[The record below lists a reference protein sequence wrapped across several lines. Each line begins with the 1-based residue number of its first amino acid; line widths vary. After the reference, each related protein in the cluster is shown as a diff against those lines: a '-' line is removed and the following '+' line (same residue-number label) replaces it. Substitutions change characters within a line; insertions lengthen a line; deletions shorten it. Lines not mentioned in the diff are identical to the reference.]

1 MGVIKSDPESEQN
14 NVIDDKLAENETKQ
28 DTVIETIEESRD
40 GKSDTESGKL
50 MNKDI
55 LSENS
60 SHNKPEE
67 TKDLVKSLVDAKQ
80 LIEEEESPIN
90 NENIEKSERE
100 NNSDVIVK
108 TQKEEAK
115 SEEESGN
122 SAKTLD
128 NETDIE
134 AKKDN
139 SPEADLIFQNSS
151 DHLKADTSEKNESDN
166 TKVFGQS
173 DKDVDQGMKSKDD
186 EQVAKKERLPS
197 NDLDDPDEDIEA
209 EVSTTTTSD
218 YVENNE
224 KNDNTYETDD
234 DDTYADRD
242 DGEYENYEDDADAE
256 YENRDGHL
264 IEGNE

>member
-28 DTVIETIEESRD
+28 DTVIETKEESRD

-80 LIEEEESPIN
+80 FIEEEESPIN
-90 NENIEKSERE
+90 NENIEESERD

-115 SEEESGN
+115 SDEESGN
-122 SAKTLD
+122 AAKTLD

-134 AKKDN
+134 ANKAD
-139 SPEADLIFQNSS
+139 SPESDLILQNSS

-166 TKVFGQS
+166 TKVYGQS
-173 DKDVDQGMKSKDD
+173 DKNV
-186 EQVAKKERLPS
+186 
-197 NDLDDPDEDIEA
+197 
-209 EVSTTTTSD
+209 
-218 YVENNE
+218 
-224 KNDNTYETDD
+224 
-234 DDTYADRD
+234 
-242 DGEYENYEDDADAE
+242 
-256 YENRDGHL
+256 
-264 IEGNE
+264 